1 VSKNSDSKQ
10 DKMSF
15 RIEQIDNDMLDTL
28 VPQIQAG
35 NPGVMR
41 HQQSESGRKDT
52 QISPQQHIV
61 AFSSSLSNNNQRGHR
76 YKQNKH
82 LNYNAGVPSEGGQLP
97 QISINVGGNSLY
109 GSPTSGV
116 HSALRSTIYKNIYNN
131 G

>member
-1 VSKNSDSKQ
+1 VINLTTTNETSTVSKNSDSKQ

-28 VPQIQAG
+28 VPQIQ
-35 NPGVMR
+35 PGAMR
-41 HQQSESGRKDT
+41 HQQSESGRKDN

-82 LNYNAGVPSEGGQLP
+82 LNYNAAVPSEGGQLP
-97 QISINVGGNSLY
+97 
-109 GSPTSGV
+109 
-116 HSALRSTIYKNIYNN
+116 
-131 G
+131 